1 MGELSDVW
9 EDGKLDQAA
18 TFGEV
23 GFWLY
28 PSLEGVRAGKN
39 PVQEFFLSPILSLIV
54 NSSNLS

>member
-39 PVQEFFLSPILSLIV
+39 PVRKLLLSPILSLV
-54 NSSNLS
+54 VSSSKMS